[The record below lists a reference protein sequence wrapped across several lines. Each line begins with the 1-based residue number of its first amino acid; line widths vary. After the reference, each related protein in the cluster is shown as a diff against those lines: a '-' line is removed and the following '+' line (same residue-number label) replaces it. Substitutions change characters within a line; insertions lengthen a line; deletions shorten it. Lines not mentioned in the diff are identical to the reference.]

1 MPEHHRPRFVGC
13 FALDPIRKHFPYATQ
28 PMVAKSIRVIIN
40 RHHSAVLG
48 IGALRHD
55 DHRIARSPRW
65 TMREMRIAKTR
76 SQKLKDFFVAEW
88 MFGYQNQVS
97 LTCYS

>member
-1 MPEHHRPRFVGC
+1 MTEHHRPRFVGC

-28 PMVAKSIRVIIN
+28 ATVAKSIRAIIN
-40 RHHSAVLG
+40 RHHIAVLG
-48 IGALRHD
+48 IGPPRQD
-55 DHRIARSPRW
+55 DHRIARSPGW

-88 MFGYQNQVS
+88 MFGNQDQVS
-97 LTCYS
+97 LTCDS